1 MEDSKVTV
9 EIKNSNGNGIGFQYD
24 LGIIYPYLDGL
35 LQLLSKI
42 QIAQDKKL
50 FDDIFIKIMNK
61 VGGEDADDTLDKI
74 KKEID
79 YMFNGGKPKQNNRY
93 KRNSKGRFTKDN
105 SNKE

>member
-1 MEDSKVTV
+1 
-9 EIKNSNGNGIGFQYD
+9 
-24 LGIIYPYLDGL
+24 
-35 LQLLSKI
+35 
-42 QIAQDKKL
+42 
-50 FDDIFIKIMNK
+50 MNK